1 MNYLRHLSLAMIL
14 LSPQLLIAA
23 EQPEHQY
30 PPKDQIVWSP
40 SAEIAFDRTGQH
52 VTRRTLAD
60 GSATNEFHGSM
71 QSVTVARLGPDGKV
85 EMSEETYR
93 VVGDTLIVNKP
104 GYLINAKYRI
114 TGDEMI
120 VSAQDFSAVLKRL
133 R

>member
-1 MNYLRHLSLAMIL
+1 M
-14 LSPQLLIAA
+14 
-23 EQPEHQY
+23 
-30 PPKDQIVWSP
+30 
-40 SAEIAFDRTGQH
+40 
-52 VTRRTLAD
+52 VTTTTR
-60 GSATNEFHGSM
+60 
-71 QSVTVARLGPDGKV
+71 PDGKV

-133 R
+133 K